1 MAKAV
6 VQNSALREEVF
17 LQLLNLVDE
26 ECRTL
31 CQKNDPSLFR
41 RIPVAEL
48 VSFQWQK
55 LIDELKSK
63 APTLLRILHAIS
75 SRKQNSE
82 SIQQHHPGI
91 CMAAAVML
99 KERNREMCG
108 IQSLISLLLYATH
121 AEKQVC
127 VSVLTQSLN

>member
-1 MAKAV
+1 MQSPRLSYRV
-6 VQNSALREEVF
+6 LQEEVF

-31 CQKNDPSLFR
+31 CQKNDPSFFQ

-63 APTLLRILHAIS
+63 APTLLRILHAIL

-82 SIQQHHPGI
+82 SI
-91 CMAAAVML
+91 
-99 KERNREMCG
+99 
-108 IQSLISLLLYATH
+108 
-121 AEKQVC
+121 
-127 VSVLTQSLN
+127 